1 MSFLLARHIRLGGV
15 NGTSKSIQSLK
26 GLTSPHHPQSHDD
39 DPHPLRFSAGSRSAA
54 TGGQRFGPSRPTHRP
69 RPMDRGEEKAKAI
82 EAAEANVTVF
92 AEVAERR
99 GEWGR

>member
-1 MSFLLARHIRLGGV
+1 
-15 NGTSKSIQSLK
+15 
-26 GLTSPHHPQSHDD
+26 
-39 DPHPLRFSAGSRSAA
+39 
-54 TGGQRFGPSRPTHRP
+54 
-69 RPMDRGEEKAKAI
+69 MDRGEEKAKAI